1 MNLHSRLLAISV
13 AAVSAGTLAIAAAD
27 VQPQGG
33 PQQGQAQGQ
42 AQGRGQTQG
51 AGRGAQP
58 ARDPQQQQ
66 VAVGTGSISG
76 VVVTEGAGT
85 PVRRARVTLTGGEI
99 RTPRSVVTNDDGQFG
114 FVALPAGRYTMTASK
129 AGYVNITY
137 GAKRPG
143 RPGTPIQLADGQK
156 LEKASINL
164 PRGSVVTGIVVDE
177 NGEPSPGTQVRVMR
191 YVMRTGERTL
201 ENSGQDQTD
210 DRGIY
215 RVYGL
220 QPGEYLVSASPRNMN
235 IGDMRQ
241 TVMAEI
247 ESIMQQMAAAGV
259 EMGRGGGRGGAGGGG
274 GGGGGGGLGRA
285 GRGFEGGPLGGRGQ
299 ALIERANQLQQQL
312 QQGEQDQPV
321 AYAPVYFPGTTTP
334 SGATSVALGVGDE
347 RSGVDFQLQLV
358 PTARIEGSVTS
369 ADGTMPPGTQIS
381 LVPQDQGGVPQIPG
395 LNTSTSRA
403 MQNGRFQFTGVA
415 PGQYRLMARAV
426 IRAPLPN
433 AQGGRGAAPDQGGR
447 GGGRGGAGAIQQ
459 VLWASTDLT
468 VSGQNITD
476 LVIGLQP
483 GMALNGRV
491 SFEGSSL
498 PPPTDLTRVRVNLTP
513 RGQQLFE
520 GGGMPPAQVD
530 ASGRFTINGVAPGR
544 YSISGSVPGGARQ
557 GGAPA
562 GQAGAPASGQR
573 GAPAPGQGGSP
584 APQWV
589 LKSAMAGGRD
599 ILDFPFVIEPN
610 QEVGGIVMTFTD
622 KTQELSGTIFAAS
635 GQPTSDFT
643 IIVFATDNQYW
654 QPQSRRIVSARPGT
668 DGRFTFRNL
677 PPGEYRLA
685 AITDAEP
692 GEWFNPEFLAQL
704 VAPSIP
710 FSLAEGE
717 RKVQDIRFSGQR

>member
-1 MNLHSRLLAISV
+1 MKLHIRLVAVSV
-13 AAVSAGTLAIAAAD
+13 AAVSAGTLAIAATQ
-27 VQPQGG
+27 VQPQAGT
-33 PQQGQAQGQ
+33 QQGQAQGQ
-42 AQGRGQTQG
+42 TQGRGQTQG
-51 AGRGAQP
+51 QGRGQTQP
-58 ARDPQQQQ
+58 ARDAQQQTT
-66 VAVGTGSISG
+66 VGTGTISG
-76 VVVTEGAGT
+76 AVVTEGAGT

-129 AGYVNITY
+129 AGFVNITY

-156 LEKASINL
+156 LERANINL
-164 PRGSVVTGIVVDE
+164 PKGSVVTGIVVDE

-191 YVMRTGERTL
+191 YVMRTGEKTL
-201 ENSGQDQTD
+201 EQSGQDQTD

-220 QPGEYLVSASPRNMN
+220 QPGDYLVSASPRNMN

-259 EMGRGGGRGGAGGGG
+259 EMGRGGRGGGGAGDGGGAGGGG
-274 GGGGGGGLGRA
+274 GLGRG
-285 GRGFEGGPLGGRGQ
+285 GRGFDPGPLGGRGQ
-299 ALIERANQLQQQL
+299 ALIDRANQLQQQL
-312 QQGEQDQPV
+312 QLGEQDQPV
-321 AYAPVYFPGTTTP
+321 AYAPVYYPGTTSP
-334 SGATSVALGVGDE
+334 SGATSVTLGVGDE

-358 PTARIEGSVTS
+358 PTARIEGAVTS

-381 LVPQDQGGVPQIPG
+381 LVPQDQGGMPQIPG
-395 LNTSTSRA
+395 LNTSTSRS
-403 MQNGRFQFTGVA
+403 MQNGRFQFMGVP

-426 IRAPLPN
+426 VRAPEANP
-433 AQGGRGAAPDQGGR
+433 QGGRGGAPDQGGR
-447 GGGRGGAGAIQQ
+447 GGGRGGPGAIQQ
-459 VLWASTDLT
+459 VLWASTDLS

-476 LVIGLQP
+476 LVIALQP
-483 GMALNGRV
+483 GLSLAGRV
-491 SFEGSSL
+491 SFEGTSL

-544 YSISGSVPGGARQ
+544 YSIGGGVPGGGARQ

-562 GQAGAPASGQR
+562 QGQAA
-573 GAPAPGQGGSP
+573 APAPGQGGSP

-599 ILDFPFVIEPN
+599 ILDFPLVIEPN

-622 KTQELSGTIFAAS
+622 KTQELSGTVFDPQ
-635 GQPTSDFT
+635 GKPTADFT
-643 IIVFATDNQYW
+643 IIAFAADNQYW
-654 QPQSRRIVSARPGT
+654 QPQSRRIVSQRPGT

-692 GEWFNPEFLAQL
+692 GEWFSPEFLTQL
-704 VAPSIP
+704 SAASIP
-710 FSLAEGE
+710 ISLTEGE
-717 RKVQDIRFSGQR
+717 RKLQDIRQSGR

>member
-1 MNLHSRLLAISV
+1 MNLHSRLFAISV
-13 AAVSAGTLAIAAAD
+13 AAVSAGTLAIAAAQ

-33 PQQGQAQGQ
+33 TQQGQGQ

-58 ARDPQQQQ
+58 TRDTRQQQP
-66 VAVGTGSISG
+66 AVGTGSISG

-85 PVRRARVTLTGGEI
+85 AVRRARVTLTGGEI
-99 RTPRSVVTNDDGQFG
+99 RTPRAVVTNDDGQFG

-137 GAKRPG
+137 GAKRSG

-156 LEKASINL
+156 LEKANINL
-164 PRGSVVTGIVVDE
+164 PKGSVVTGIVVDE

-191 YVMRTGERTL
+191 YVMRTGEKTL
-201 ENSGQDQTD
+201 EQSGQDQTD

-259 EMGRGGGRGGAGGGG
+259 ETGRGSGRGGGG
-274 GGGGGGGLGRA
+274 GGEGGGGGLGRA

-321 AYAPVYFPGTTTP
+321 AYAPVYFPGTTSP
-334 SGATSVALGVGDE
+334 SGATSVTLGVGDE

-369 ADGTMPPGTQIS
+369 ADGTMPPGTQVS
-381 LVPQDQGGVPQIPG
+381 LVPQDQAGLPQIPG
-395 LNTSTSRA
+395 LNTNTSRT

-426 IRAPLPN
+426 IRAPVPN
-433 AQGGRGAAPDQGGR
+433 AQAAGRGGAPAPDQGGR

-491 SFEGSSL
+491 SFEGTSL

-544 YSISGSVPGGARQ
+544 YSIGGGVPGGGQNAGRQ
-557 GGAPA
+557 GGAA
-562 GQAGAPASGQR
+562 ASGQR
-573 GAPAPGQGGSP
+573 GAPPPGQGGSP

-589 LKSAMAGGRD
+589 LKSAMAGGQD
-599 ILDFPFVIEPN
+599 ILDFPLVIEPN

-622 KTQELSGTIFAAS
+622 KTQELSGTIFAAT
-635 GQPTSDFT
+635 GQPTADFT
-643 IIVFATDNQYW
+643 IIVFATDNRYW

-710 FSLAEGE
+710 ISLAEGE